1 MSIRFHAS
9 LRFVRIIANLLIIL
23 GILGV
28 IIFAGTKI
36 DAIVYN
42 WLARSE
48 FDRMYPKIPDVAVKS
63 DLSLFKQSSPVEPDA
78 PDPIPIITT
87 PILPAARQTI
97 SKLSGERI
105 IGRLEIP
112 RVGVSAFVL
121 EGIDSRTLLRGVGH
135 LPRTALPGEPG
146 NFAVAGHRDTV
157 FRNLRFI
164 ANGDTIRIVTHEG
177 EFQYM
182 VTMIAVVDPDDTTLT
197 RQTAEPTFTLIT
209 CFPFTYFGPAPKRFV
224 VQAEQRRQTPPN

>member
-1 MSIRFHAS
+1 M
-9 LRFVRIIANLLIIL
+9 RIIANLLILL
-23 GILGV
+23 GTVGV
-28 IIFAGTKI
+28 LVFAATKI

-48 FDRMYPKIPDVAVKS
+48 YDQFDRMYAEMPDVAVKS
-63 DLSLFKQSSPVEPDA
+63 DRSLLQQPAPAESDIPV
-78 PDPIPIITT
+78 PIPIITKAT
-87 PILPAARQTI
+87 LRTARPSI
-97 SKLSGERI
+97 SRVSGETI

-121 EGIDSRTLLRGVGH
+121 EGIDARTLLRGVGH
-135 LPRTALPGEPG
+135 LPQTALPGEPG

-157 FRNLRFI
+157 FRNLRSI
-164 ANGDTIRIVTHEG
+164 ANGDTIRIVTHQG

-182 VTMIAVVDPDDTTLT
+182 VTMIAVVDPHDTTVT

-224 VQAEQRRQTPPN
+224 VQAELR